1 MRFLKFLIIAS
12 ILLFPGIKGCY
23 YPNHSSVI
31 KLDCTKLSS
40 VNKIPDTPG
49 IIIISSSCS
58 DYQFDKSAT
67 KSALDVFVENY
78 SDEFEISELT
88 VWGFLRD
95 LKIEVSA
102 IPRTVHAAYDLNGKF
117 LNGKIPVSGLAL
129 RKDWIWVEI
138 KTSQIWS
145 SALIHELV
153 HIVIW
158 RQNNV
163 HGDPDHEGKEFSG
176 WTKKHTQLIKKIN
189 KILLDAEI

>member
-1 MRFLKFLIIAS
+1 MRFLKFLIIVS

-23 YPNHSSVI
+23 HPNHSSVI
-31 KLDCTKLSS
+31 KLDCTKISA
-40 VNKIPDTPG
+40 VNKIPETPG

-58 DYQFDKSAT
+58 DYQFEKSAT
-67 KSALDVFVENY
+67 KSALDIFVENY
-78 SDEFEISELT
+78 SNEFEMSELS

-145 SALIHELV
+145 SSLVHELV
-153 HIVIW
+153 HIIIW

-176 WTKKHTQLIKKIN
+176 WTKKHTQLIEKIN

>member
-1 MRFLKFLIIAS
+1 MRFLKFLIIIL

-23 YPNHSSVI
+23 HSNHSSVI
-31 KLDCTKLSS
+31 KLDCTKISA
-40 VNKIPDTPG
+40 VNKIPETPG

-67 KSALDVFVENY
+67 KSALDIFVKNY
-78 SDEFEISELT
+78 SETFEISELT
-88 VWGFLRD
+88 VWGLLRD

-102 IPRTVHAAYDLNGKF
+102 IPRTVHAAYSLNGK
-117 LNGKIPVSGLAL
+117 LLKGDIPVNGLAL

-138 KTSQIWS
+138 KTKQIWS
-145 SALIHELV
+145 SSLSHELV
-153 HIVIW
+153 HIIIW

-176 WTKKHTQLIKKIN
+176 WTKKHTQLIEKIN

>member
-1 MRFLKFLIIAS
+1 M
-12 ILLFPGIKGCY
+12 
-23 YPNHSSVI
+23 
-31 KLDCTKLSS
+31 
-40 VNKIPDTPG
+40 
-49 IIIISSSCS
+49 
-58 DYQFDKSAT
+58 
-67 KSALDVFVENY
+67 
-78 SDEFEISELT
+78 SELS

-145 SALIHELV
+145 SSLVHELV
-153 HIVIW
+153 HIIIW

-176 WTKKHTQLIKKIN
+176 WTKKHTQLIEKIN